1 MVEMVW
7 RGLVLNSTA
16 SMRES
21 GIVYDFVTKI
31 PSTVWV
37 FMTSFFRM
45 EKFLSIAYLHL
56 RYVKDYSEDV
66 RR

>member
-45 EKFLSIAYLHL
+45 EKIFINRLFTFTL
-56 RYVKDYSEDV
+56 RKGL
-66 RR
+66 